1 MVDEN
6 PNSFEW
12 KIQMNLDK
20 HDISETEDKLSD
32 LLEALVSGDQ
42 FKISQTLRE
51 SAEKLLVLGITLP

>member
-32 LLEALVSGDQ
+32 LLEALVSGD
-42 FKISQTLRE
+42 
-51 SAEKLLVLGITLP
+51 